1 MAESLAP
8 RSSWSNLWKLP
19 CSKWSMSALIPIS
32 CRRKRLL
39 SASLP
44 SLLQQFDEAASP
56 GILQAVEPAQPAQDC
71 IDGNQPASGDILS
84 SLGQGWN
91 DAMGE
96 GPTIPWTKGSM
107 SWFVQ
112 ESEDTGYPRLIQIAN
127 VMGQMRHPVVHS
139 QTKPYWSRWGSILSL
154 ASPNPGRCRPL
165 GTGMGWQYAAIG
177 KQPKESTDP
186 EETRGAGNGKQD
198 TSVDVTSGS
207 VPQECRVIFV
217 AGWLGL
223 LFRGGNFWEDVLKR
237 CASNKFQAAF

>member
-1 MAESLAP
+1 
-8 RSSWSNLWKLP
+8 
-19 CSKWSMSALIPIS
+19 MSALIPIS

-91 DAMGE
+91 DATGE

-127 VMGQMRHPVVHS
+127 VMGQMKHPVVHS

-165 GTGMGWQYAAIG
+165 GTGIGWQYAAIG

-198 TSVDVTSGS
+198 TSVG
-207 VPQECRVIFV
+207 P
-217 AGWLGL
+217 LGV
-223 LFRGGNFWEDVLKR
+223 FPKNVV
-237 CASNKFQAAF
+237 